1 MSALVFT
8 AAAAAAAATTTYLL
22 LLLLLLLVVAAAAA
36 VVTAAA
42 AVIVVV
48 VVTVVVVVVVAV
60 VVVAFVVVAEVRTWM
75 PRSFHSLR
83 RTNTSLKHSTP
94 AAMRL
99 HEIRAIRSSNST
111 IISTSTRTILYS
123 NEYSCACTRY
133 ATPESWVTHQA
144 RSRLGS
150 IRLD

>member
-8 AAAAAAAATTTYLL
+8 AAAAAAAAATTTYLL

-48 VVTVVVVVVVAV
+48 VVTLVVVVVVAV

-99 HEIRAIRSSNST
+99 HEIRDIRSSSNST
-111 IISTSTRTILYS
+111 IISTSTRTILYIAT
-123 NEYSCACTRY
+123 NTHAPARDTRH
-133 ATPESWVTHQA
+133 PKV
-144 RSRLGS
+144 G
-150 IRLD
+150 